1 MAVRLPRTWTVHENE
16 DRDVKAERLKQR
28 FAAIS
33 KRAFTRKSKSLL
45 LIEVLIAAFM
55 SFAGFML
62 WFGYERSSEWTASEM
77 ARHLAAMP
85 NCDAARAVGL
95 APARIGSPGYW
106 PAHDADND
114 GWACEPW
121 PR

>member
-1 MAVRLPRTWTVHENE
+1 MRLPRTWTVYENE

-33 KRAFTRKSKSLL
+33 KRAFARKSKSSRLVAL
-45 LIEVLIAAFM
+45 LIAAFLGL
-55 SFAGFML
+55 AGFML
-62 WFGYERSSEWTASEM
+62 WFGFEHSREWTADEM

-85 NCDAARAVGL
+85 NCAAARAVGL
-95 APARIGSPGYW
+95 APARIGRPGYW

-121 PR
+121 LR